1 MMMTMERAKS
11 TRDMVFSLSLEALI
25 FTHGT
30 RQRNREEKTFS
41 SDEKRF
47 AKRATAGMKSCA
59 H

>member
-47 AKRATAGMKSCA
+47 AKRETAGMKS
-59 H
+59 

>member
-1 MMMTMERAKS
+1 MMTRDRAKS

-30 RQRNREEKTFS
+30 RHRKREERTFN

-47 AKRATAGMKSCA
+47 AKRATGGMKS
-59 H
+59 